1 MTSRRNFIG
10 GAAILSLA
18 PAFNLTAKERSFIRL
33 EKVIKPPKLK
43 QGDVVG
49 LISPSG
55 VIHETEPYEIAIETL
70 QSLGFKVKPSEHL
83 YDRYGYLAGTDQ
95 DRADEINSMFRDK
108 EVKAIFC
115 IRGGAGAA
123 RILDLLDYELIR
135 KNPKVMIGY
144 SDITALLLA
153 IYVKTGLVSF
163 HGPVATSDWNDFT
176 LDSFK
181 RILFQGEAITFT
193 NPTKRADE
201 LAQTEDRIRSIYPGK
216 ASGVLVGGNLS
227 VLSALVGSAY
237 LPDWKGKILFLE
249 DVGEE
254 MHRID
259 RMMSQLKLAGILD
272 VLSGFVFGKCSRC
285 TPVEGYGSLTFEEV
299 IDHYIKPLGIP
310 AYSGAMIGHISKKFT
325 IPVGCMVE
333 VDASNGTIEMK
344 ESAVI

>member
-18 PAFNLTAKERSFIRL
+18 PAFNLTAKERFFIRS
-33 EKVIKPPKLK
+33 EKIIKPPKLK

-108 EVKAIFC
+108 EIKAIFC

-201 LAQTEDRIRSIYPGK
+201 LVQTEDRIRTIHPGK